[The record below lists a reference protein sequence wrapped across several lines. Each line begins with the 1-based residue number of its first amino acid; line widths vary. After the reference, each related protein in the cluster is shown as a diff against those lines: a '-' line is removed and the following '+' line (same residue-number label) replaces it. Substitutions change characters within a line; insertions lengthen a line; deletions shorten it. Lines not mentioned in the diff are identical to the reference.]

1 MLKNNGQEKFLA
13 FFIVFFGFFI
23 FNYYNSIYVY
33 IKACCGYGALRV
45 TTIQGYNSKG
55 IRDNEMKG
63 KDLALI
69 ERNIRQELD
78 KIKKDLEKGASLGEV
93 NNFYVETVESKL
105 NKIRAEL
112 DKIEF

>member
-1 MLKNNGQEKFLA
+1 
-13 FFIVFFGFFI
+13 
-23 FNYYNSIYVY
+23 
-33 IKACCGYGALRV
+33 
-45 TTIQGYNSKG
+45 
-55 IRDNEMKG
+55 MKG

-78 KIKKDLEKGASLGEV
+78 KIKKDLEKGASLDEV
-93 NNFYVETVESKL
+93 NNFYVETVESNL

>member
-1 MLKNNGQEKFLA
+1 MARKNSQPFLLFFSA
-13 FFIVFFGFFI
+13 FLFLIIIIG
-23 FNYYNSIYVY
+23 IYVY

-69 ERNIRQELD
+69 ERNIRHELD
-78 KIKKDLEKGASLGEV
+78 EIKKDLEKGASLGEV

>member
-1 MLKNNGQEKFLA
+1 M
-13 FFIVFFGFFI
+13 
-23 FNYYNSIYVY
+23 
-33 IKACCGYGALRV
+33 
-45 TTIQGYNSKG
+45 QGYNNKG
-55 IRDNEMKG
+55 IRGNEMKG

-69 ERNIRQELD
+69 ERNIRKELD
-78 KIKKDLEKGASLGEV
+78 AIQKSLTDGGKVGEV

>member
-1 MLKNNGQEKFLA
+1 
-13 FFIVFFGFFI
+13 
-23 FNYYNSIYVY
+23 
-33 IKACCGYGALRV
+33 
-45 TTIQGYNSKG
+45 
-55 IRDNEMKG
+55 MKG

-69 ERNIRQELD
+69 ERNIRHELD

>member
-1 MLKNNGQEKFLA
+1 M
-13 FFIVFFGFFI
+13 
-23 FNYYNSIYVY
+23 Y
-33 IKACCGYGALRV
+33 IKACCGYKALRV

-55 IRDNEMKG
+55 IRGNEMKG

-69 ERNIRQELD
+69 ERNICRELD
-78 KIKKDLEKGASLGEV
+78 EIKKDLEKGASLGEV

>member
-1 MLKNNGQEKFLA
+1 MFFSAFL
-13 FFIVFFGFFI
+13 FLIIIIG
-23 FNYYNSIYVY
+23 IYVY

-55 IRDNEMKG
+55 IRGNEVKG

-69 ERNIRQELD
+69 ERNIRHELD
-78 KIKKDLEKGASLGEV
+78 EIKKDLEKGASLGEV
-93 NNFYVETVESKL
+93 NNFYVETVESNL

>member
-1 MLKNNGQEKFLA
+1 
-13 FFIVFFGFFI
+13 
-23 FNYYNSIYVY
+23 
-33 IKACCGYGALRV
+33 
-45 TTIQGYNSKG
+45 
-55 IRDNEMKG
+55 MKG

-69 ERNIRQELD
+69 ERNIRKELD
-78 KIKKDLEKGASLGEV
+78 TIQKSLKDGASLGEV

>member
-1 MLKNNGQEKFLA
+1 M
-13 FFIVFFGFFI
+13 
-23 FNYYNSIYVY
+23 Y

-69 ERNIRQELD
+69 ERNIC
-78 KIKKDLEKGASLGEV
+78 K
-93 NNFYVETVESKL
+93 
-105 NKIRAEL
+105 EL

>member
-1 MLKNNGQEKFLA
+1 M
-13 FFIVFFGFFI
+13 
-23 FNYYNSIYVY
+23 
-33 IKACCGYGALRV
+33 
-45 TTIQGYNSKG
+45 QGYNNKG
-55 IRDNEMKG
+55 IRGNEMKG

-69 ERNIRQELD
+69 ERNIRKELD
-78 KIKKDLEKGASLGEV
+78 AIQKSLTDGGRVGEV

>member
-1 MLKNNGQEKFLA
+1 
-13 FFIVFFGFFI
+13 
-23 FNYYNSIYVY
+23 
-33 IKACCGYGALRV
+33 
-45 TTIQGYNSKG
+45 
-55 IRDNEMKG
+55 MKG

-78 KIKKDLEKGASLGEV
+78 EIKKDLEKGASLGEV
-93 NNFYVETVESKL
+93 NNFYVETVESNL

>member
-1 MLKNNGQEKFLA
+1 
-13 FFIVFFGFFI
+13 
-23 FNYYNSIYVY
+23 
-33 IKACCGYGALRV
+33 
-45 TTIQGYNSKG
+45 
-55 IRDNEMKG
+55 MKG

-93 NNFYVETVESKL
+93 NNFYVEAVESKL

>member
-1 MLKNNGQEKFLA
+1 MVLNTA

-23 FNYYNSIYVY
+23 FNYYNSIYAY
-33 IKACCGYGALRV
+33 IVSWWLYGALRV

-69 ERNIRQELD
+69 ERNICRELD
-78 KIKKDLEKGASLGEV
+78 EIKKDLEKGASLGEV

>member
-1 MLKNNGQEKFLA
+1 
-13 FFIVFFGFFI
+13 
-23 FNYYNSIYVY
+23 
-33 IKACCGYGALRV
+33 
-45 TTIQGYNSKG
+45 
-55 IRDNEMKG
+55 MKG

-69 ERNIRQELD
+69 ERNIRKELD
-78 KIKKDLEKGASLGEV
+78 AIQKSLTDGGKVGEV